1 MFLVTYTFNFQL
13 LNYTRLTVSQTITSP
28 YEWYYIGQRL
38 KYKFTRG
45 IILVISPVFMMVIA
59 SLMFIASCMR
69 MFFIFNI
76 YTHISAGNIIG
87 KPDWKLALQKIDELQ
102 KIVRAQDD
110 RILMLEQ
117 RPPEF
122 QVQTVIELQNT
133 VKKQGDQ
140 IAQLEARVQ
149 KLEDVLKAED
159 DDPVNILG
167 NGPLPGTNRTSV
179 ISNKTYSRRGTFHLF
194 ILYMKPIVIKNL
206 SYFHE
211 REKVFDILPKA
222 NLSIQ

>member
-1 MFLVTYTFNFQL
+1 
-13 LNYTRLTVSQTITSP
+13 
-28 YEWYYIGQRL
+28 
-38 KYKFTRG
+38 
-45 IILVISPVFMMVIA
+45 MVMA

-76 YTHISAGNIIG
+76 YTHVSAENIIS

-140 IAQLEARVQ
+140 IA
-149 KLEDVLKAED
+149 
-159 DDPVNILG
+159 
-167 NGPLPGTNRTSV
+167 
-179 ISNKTYSRRGTFHLF
+179 
-194 ILYMKPIVIKNL
+194 
-206 SYFHE
+206 
-211 REKVFDILPKA
+211 
-222 NLSIQ
+222 

>member
-1 MFLVTYTFNFQL
+1 
-13 LNYTRLTVSQTITSP
+13 
-28 YEWYYIGQRL
+28 
-38 KYKFTRG
+38 
-45 IILVISPVFMMVIA
+45 
-59 SLMFIASCMR
+59 MFIASCMR

-76 YTHISAGNIIG
+76 YTHVSAENIIS

-149 KLEDVLKAED
+149 ELEGVLRAED
-159 DDPVNILG
+159 DDPVKILG

-179 ISNKTYSRRGTFHLF
+179 ISNKTIRRRGTFYIF
-194 ILYMKPIVIKNL
+194 YFVYMKLIVIKNL

-211 REKVFDILPKA
+211 REKVFDILPNA